1 MIQREHI
8 FQSWTDRFI
17 DRVVLP
23 PMWTTGFD
31 IAAIDMAKPERRTK
45 LAARGIKFGVPDV
58 FVAQHRA
65 WDLTCWLELKRGAPV
80 TARQETAHNAMRAA
94 GQRVSVCR
102 SMADVLRALRHFGFE
117 LHENADALAL
127 EYEIRVD
134 TGEHA
139 PRTPKSPA
147 KPRARRAT
155 PGQIALA
162 IAAGVWRP

>member
-1 MIQREHI
+1 MIQREHAL
-8 FQSWTDRFI
+8 QAWVDRFI

-23 PMWTTGFD
+23 PMFTS
-31 IAAIDMAKPERRTK
+31 AIDV
-45 LAARGIKFGVPDV
+45 AARDMASIGRRSALQGRGLKFGLPDV

-80 TARQETAHNAMRAA
+80 TAQQEATHNAMRAA

-139 PRTPKSPA
+139 SRTPKAPA

-155 PGQIALA
+155 PGQIARA
-162 IAAGVWRP
+162 HAAGVWRP